1 MLHSCAKSQQKQP
14 QKYLQVTKM
23 KKYRFRNWLR
33 NWLNNFDEDCKV
45 AVGTVAR
52 VERGIDSE
60 RAMNFRIYPAHGGRV
75 VEISRYD
82 HVKDRSYTGLY
93 IVTNEQD
100 LGKEIERIIVQE
112 HLR

>member
-1 MLHSCAKSQQKQP
+1 
-14 QKYLQVTKM
+14 M

-33 NWLNNFDEDCKV
+33 NWLNNFDEEQGLAKIE
-45 AVGTVAR
+45 TVSR

-93 IVTNEQD
+93 IVTNDQD